1 MTTDLTERTKRK
13 SPIDWLPEGTVHHSR
28 PLGTQ
33 KTTAQVHPQLFTRE
47 LFRMFLERPGTKVVY
62 GSATQVGSSESGQNS
77 LRVQA
82 RDSGETSDL
91 AFTHLVLSAGPW
103 TGALSKTLF
112 PGPGTKKTISSSGST
127 SKSLDLA
134 ISGSRA
140 HSIVLKTDR
149 QLTAHALF
157 TDMTL
162 EDGDMAEPEVYARP
176 DGTVY
181 M

>member
-1 MTTDLTERTKRK
+1 
-13 SPIDWLPEGTVHHSR
+13 
-28 PLGTQ
+28 
-33 KTTAQVHPQLFTRE
+33 
-47 LFRMFLERPGTKVVY
+47 MFLERPGTGVVY
-62 GSATQVGSSESGQNS
+62 GSAAGVASEGEQETKKLKVLNRESGEPS
-77 LRVQA
+77 
-82 RDSGETSDL
+82 EIP
-91 AFTHLVLSAGPW
+91 FTHLVLSAGPW
-103 TGALSKTLF
+103 TGTLSKTLF
-112 PGPGTKKTISSSGST
+112 PPASSSLWASSS
-127 SKSLDLA
+127 SKKSNTNAKPLELA

-149 QLTAHALF
+149 KLTAHALF

>member
-1 MTTDLTERTKRK
+1 M
-13 SPIDWLPEGTVHHSR
+13 
-28 PLGTQ
+28 
-33 KTTAQVHPQLFTRE
+33 FTRE
-47 LFRMFLERPGTKVVY
+47 LFRMFLERPGTGVVY
-62 GSATQVGSSESGQNS
+62 GSAAGVASEGEQETKKLKVLNRESGEPS
-77 LRVQA
+77 
-82 RDSGETSDL
+82 EIP
-91 AFTHLVLSAGPW
+91 FTHLVLSAGPW
-103 TGALSKTLF
+103 TGTLSKTLF
-112 PGPGTKKTISSSGST
+112 PPASSSLWASSS
-127 SKSLDLA
+127 SKKSNTDAKPLELA

-149 QLTAHALF
+149 KLTAHALF